1 MLRRDRYFKKKGES
15 VKIIIK
21 LYLLSKWLKNFSL
34 GLGSEYNTLFK
45 GERLNE
51 LCVCHADGVKQV
63 HCMLTF

>member
-1 MLRRDRYFKKKGES
+1 MLRRDRNLKKGES
-15 VKIIIK
+15 VKRKK
-21 LYLLSKWLKNFSL
+21 LYLLSKWLRNFSL